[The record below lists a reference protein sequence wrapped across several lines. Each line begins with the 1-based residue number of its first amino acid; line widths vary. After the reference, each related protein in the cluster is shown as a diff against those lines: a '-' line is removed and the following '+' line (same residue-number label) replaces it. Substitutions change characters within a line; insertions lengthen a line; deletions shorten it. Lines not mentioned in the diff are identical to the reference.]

1 MMRRLWDR
9 VASRRIAALLAIFL
23 VSLTISLIIS
33 GLGFFV
39 RYGDS
44 VTYTQYARDLLSGH
58 VDSNLYYRTP
68 GYPILLIL
76 TGAMAGSFAGLL
88 TAQAVAGAM
97 IPAASYWAVERF
109 SWQVAFLVAG
119 FSIGS
124 MVPFI
129 YINLL
134 YPDEAYIVL
143 LVLSCVFLV
152 RWLAFPDASRINLY
166 ALAAASDLLAWMR
179 PIGLTV
185 TGTCLLLA
193 ALKRRS
199 MIPWL
204 VCVIAIGGVH
214 LGWHLYKVHHT
225 WRGEDNASMLGRQ
238 LFFKAYMWS
247 DGQEAGFSPDQGPAT
262 VALRR
267 RIVEFF
273 ADKERKAEIEKRWG
287 AIRQWTAPMSD
298 EAYKE
303 MFARFDGRPD
313 AQVAEIFALPNAAY
327 FNVLFVAADVAFG
340 PDSDQL
346 FLRASIEQFMAHPM
360 QLLSSIVGSYW
371 GFVWGPAWQFSY
383 YNMPSLVS
391 SPILDTDW
399 DPPLF
404 QSITPVGAQ
413 CMPSRRDEGIVDNS
427 RCRPSQWIASA
438 RQLAFIRVS
447 ASPARLF
454 HSDVDW
460 SRWPNIR
467 THSGAHCGA
476 LLLRASYRQCIILE
490 PVCRSQIPLPVR
502 KRSARHYWR
511 RLWRAG
517 FEPHRS

>member
-1 MMRRLWDR
+1 MWRPLASTCSRWVAKCSSLQVVLAPRPPTAVISSAVIILTLASLSFGIVLDMVLSGRPGQCRKPTHSAGKGPVKNAPTSVLAPLAMMRRLWDR

-39 RYGDS
+39 RYGES

-58 VDSNLYYRTP
+58 VDTNLYYRTP

-97 IPAASYWAVERF
+97 ISAASYWAVERF

-119 FSIGS
+119 FSIGL

-193 ALKRRS
+193 ALAAS
-199 MIPWL
+199 ADGIPWL

-303 MFARFDGRPD
+303 MLARFVR
-313 AQVAEIFALPNAAY
+313 AA
-327 FNVLFVAADVAFG
+327 
-340 PDSDQL
+340 
-346 FLRASIEQFMAHPM
+346 RC
-360 QLLSSIVGSYW
+360 SS
-371 GFVWGPAWQFSY
+371 
-383 YNMPSLVS
+383 
-391 SPILDTDW
+391 
-399 DPPLF
+399 
-404 QSITPVGAQ
+404 
-413 CMPSRRDEGIVDNS
+413 C
-427 RCRPSQWIASA
+427 
-438 RQLAFIRVS
+438 
-447 ASPARLF
+447 
-454 HSDVDW
+454 
-460 SRWPNIR
+460 
-467 THSGAHCGA
+467 
-476 LLLRASYRQCIILE
+476 
-490 PVCRSQIPLPVR
+490 
-502 KRSARHYWR
+502 
-511 RLWRAG
+511 
-517 FEPHRS
+517 